1 MKPEDKIMAKRILLA
16 GGYGVVG
23 EQVARLLRKHHPE
36 VEILIG
42 GRREAEAAKLAAEIG
57 GACAAV
63 IDVTRPLP
71 LGAIAGIDAVG
82 VFIHEHEDHLLNE
95 AAARGIPYMDITRG
109 LDAQLRGLAAV
120 ALHTP
125 SAPMLFTSNWMAGG
139 PAIVA
144 RRMTEGLSSVARVD
158 MSILYYTGD
167 KMGPDSASAG
177 EGMSLGFVART
188 GGAWRK
194 VGPLSDERLVRF
206 PSGAEQP
213 VYRMNMGD
221 VVTLA
226 LASGASEAGVRLG
239 LDKGN
244 SLRSMRRLIRLGLW
258 EPLMRLPGM
267 SAIAATKPGPGA
279 PHEIVIEVE
288 GETGGRR
295 ISRRATIL
303 DPRGQSH
310 LTAVGALYGLERVA
324 GLGRAPLGAGAALP
338 ETGFAMAG
346 FEHLASLFEAE
357 GIELGLDGL

>member
-1 MKPEDKIMAKRILLA
+1 MAKRVLLA

-42 GRREAEAAKLAAEIG
+42 GRREAEAAKLATEIG

-63 IDVTRPLP
+63 IDVTRPQP
-71 LGAIAGIDAVG
+71 LGAIVGIDAIG

-109 LDAQLRGLAAV
+109 LDAQMRGLAAA
-120 ALHTP
+120 ALHAP

-144 RRMTEGLSSVARVD
+144 RRMTEGLSSVARID
-158 MSILYYTGD
+158 MSILYGAGD

-177 EGMSLGFVART
+177 EGMSQGFIARAN
-188 GGAWRK
+188 GNWRK

-206 PSGAEQP
+206 PSGVERP

-226 LASGASEAGVRLG
+226 LASGASDAGVRLG

-288 GETGGRR
+288 GEAGGRR

-303 DPRGQSH
+303 DPQGQSH
-310 LTAVGALYGLERVA
+310 LTAAGALYGLERIA
-324 GLGRAPLGAGAALP
+324 GLGPAPLGPGAALP
-338 ETGFAMAG
+338 ETGFTMAG
-346 FEHLASLFEAE
+346 FERLAALYDAE
-357 GIELGLDGL
+357 GIELGLEGL

>member
-1 MKPEDKIMAKRILLA
+1 MAKRVLLA

-57 GACAAV
+57 GASAAV
-63 IDVTRPLP
+63 IDAAGARPLE
-71 LGAIAGIDAVG
+71 AIAGIDAVG
-82 VFIHEHEDHLLNE
+82 VFIHEHGDHLLNE
-95 AAARGIPYMDITRG
+95 AAKRSIPYMDVTRG
-109 LDAQLRGLAAV
+109 LDAQLRGLAVA
-120 ALHTP
+120 ALHAP

-158 MSILYYTGD
+158 MAILYYTGD

-177 EGMSLGFVART
+177 EGMSQSFVART
-188 GGAWRK
+188 GGAWRT

-206 PSGAEQP
+206 PSGAERP

-226 LASGASEAGVRLG
+226 LASGAADAGVRLG
-239 LDKGN
+239 LDRGN
-244 SLRSMRRLIRLGLW
+244 SLRSMRRLIRFGLW
-258 EPLMRLPGM
+258 NLLMKLPGM

-279 PHEIVIEVE
+279 VHEIVIEVE
-288 GETGGRR
+288 GEAEGRKV
-295 ISRRATIL
+295 SRRATIL
-303 DPRGQSH
+303 DAQGQSH
-310 LTAVGALYGLERVA
+310 LTALGALHALERVA
-324 GLGRAPLGAGAALP
+324 GLGTAPLRPGAALP
-338 ETGFAMAG
+338 ETGFSMVG
-346 FEHLASLFEAE
+346 FERLAALYAAE
-357 GIELGLDGL
+357 GVQLRFEDL